1 MRNGEHISHQFQF
14 VLLMDH
20 LPITDVYLTAPVAQ
34 HMCVRSYAVV
44 LDAATGLSAGGNS
57 QGRSMAEKKNVPIK
71 CRALARYIVPK
82 RYA

>member
-20 LPITDVYLTAPVAQ
+20 LPINNVYLTAPVAQ
-34 HMCVRSYAVV
+34 HTCVRPYAVV

-57 QGRSMAEKKNVPIK
+57 QVLSVAEKKNVLIK
-71 CRALARYIVPK
+71 
-82 RYA
+82 